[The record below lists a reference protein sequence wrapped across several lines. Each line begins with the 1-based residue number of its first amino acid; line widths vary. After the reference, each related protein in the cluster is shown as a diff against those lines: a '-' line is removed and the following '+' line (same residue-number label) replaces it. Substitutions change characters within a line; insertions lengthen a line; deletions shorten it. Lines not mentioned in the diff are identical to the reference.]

1 MSRPVDLNPLEAIL
15 EHRFRSRDL
24 LTLALTHRSLGHERS
39 SAEGASQR
47 RDNERLEFLGDAVLG
62 LLVSQAL
69 YSLNPDWQEGEL
81 TRVKAELVSR
91 KHMAQVAL
99 SIDLGRYLLLGKGEE
114 RSGGRRKLTLL
125 ANAMEAVLAALYL
138 DGGLEVVRRV
148 ADRFILGELARQLA
162 MRIQVDSTLGDGKS
176 ALQEQLQAARL
187 GTPTYAI
194 EQESGPDHRKQYQV
208 ALRLR
213 RPDGTLSD
221 ILTHGLGG
229 TRKKAEQEAARI
241 ALQQIAAFGLESL
254 WPLGEAPQ
262 EDSPSAAAPAATN
275 PAAQSQPAAQTAP
288 AAQTGP
294 ASTDSAAT
302 GSAATARAHPPE
314 SPKSG
319 SPKPAASRP
328 RPSRSGA
335 PNA

>member
-39 SAEGASQR
+39 SGAPQR
-47 RDNERLEFLGDAVLG
+47 HDNERMEFLGDAVLG
-62 LLVSQAL
+62 LVVSQAL
-69 YSLNPDWQEGEL
+69 YALNPDWQEGEL

-125 ANAMEAVLAALYL
+125 ANAMEVVLAALYL

-162 MRIQVDSTLGDGKS
+162 ARLQVDSTLGDAKS

-187 GTPTYAI
+187 GSPTYSI

-213 RPDGTLSD
+213 RTDGTLTEV
-221 ILTHGLGG
+221 IARGLGG
-229 TRKKAEQEAARI
+229 TRKKAEQEAARV
-241 ALQQIAAFGLESL
+241 ALQQIAASGLESL
-254 WPLGEAPQ
+254 SQCSSVDRPSDPDAADSEPAQPLPADSEPADPAPMLV
-262 EDSPSAAAPAATN
+262 P
-275 PAAQSQPAAQTAP
+275 
-288 AAQTGP
+288 
-294 ASTDSAAT
+294 
-302 GSAATARAHPPE
+302 
-314 SPKSG
+314 
-319 SPKPAASRP
+319 ASRP
-328 RPSRSGA
+328 RSSKYGA
-335 PNA
+335 QKR